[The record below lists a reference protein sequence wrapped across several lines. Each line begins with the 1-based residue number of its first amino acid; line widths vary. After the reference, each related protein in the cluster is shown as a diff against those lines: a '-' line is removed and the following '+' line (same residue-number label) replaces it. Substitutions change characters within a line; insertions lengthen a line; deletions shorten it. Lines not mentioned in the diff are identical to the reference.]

1 MEVRAKNKIS
11 WDIRDKIGYLHL
23 IDPPEN
29 LMDSAFFDELH
40 DLTSRAIPGSKPSAI
55 IISGSGRHF
64 SAGADLDDLMRM
76 IKDEQKEEGSDT
88 LLSNYQA
95 FNFFHELNIPVI
107 AAINGVCIGSALE
120 LVMHSHFRLCSEGAI
135 LGLPESTYGLMPGM
149 GGIPR
154 LLELAGKAKTMELVL
169 RGNTVN
175 TTDALKWNIVDAI
188 YPKRALSSKAEQ
200 LAKLASINYR
210 KYKKTDYLKILK
222 TI

>member
-1 MEVRAKNKIS
+1 MEVLAKNKIS
-11 WDIRDKIGYLHL
+11 WDISDKIGYLSF
-23 IDPPEN
+23 IDSPEN
-29 LMDSAFFDELH
+29 RMDSAFFDELH
-40 DLTSRAIPGSKPSAI
+40 DLTSKVIPGSKPSAI

-95 FNFFHELNIPVI
+95 FKFFQELNTPVI

-120 LVMHSHFRLCSEGAI
+120 LAMHCHFRLCSEGAI
-135 LGLPESTYGLMPGM
+135 LGLPESTFGLIPGV

-154 LLELAGKAKTMELVL
+154 LMELAGKAKTIELVL

-175 TTDALKWNIVDAI
+175 TNDALKWNIVDAI
-188 YPKRALSSKAEQ
+188 YPKRALISKAEQ

-210 KYKKTDYLKILK
+210 KYMKTDYLKILK